1 MFGFH
6 KHHRNHGR
14 HGGFH
19 AMRGRHGGGPFGGGF
34 ADAFGEGFG
43 EGMGGRGGGRG
54 RGGPR
59 RRLFDGAE
67 LRLIL
72 LTLIGEQPRHGYD
85 LIKAIEERS
94 GGVYAPSPGVVYP
107 TITMLEDM
115 GQIAEQ
121 AAEGA
126 KRLFAITEAGKL
138 EIGEQAEQVEALFAR
153 LEALGKERGDEDRSP
168 VKRAM
173 VNLAMALRTRMTH
186 GDRTTDLAHDIAALL
201 DETARK
207 IERL

>member
-6 KHHRNHGR
+6 KRHHGEGHHGW
-14 HGGFH
+14 H
-19 AMRGRHGGGPFGGGF
+19 AMRGRHGRFGGGF
-34 ADAFGEGFG
+34 GGSFGDVFEEGFG
-43 EGMGGRGGGRG
+43 GFGGGRGGGRG
-54 RGGPR
+54 RR
-59 RRLFDGAE
+59 RIFDGAE
-67 LRLIL
+67 LRLVL
-72 LTLIGEQPRHGYD
+72 LALIGEQPRHGYD
-85 LIKAIEERS
+85 LIKAVEERS
-94 GGVYAPSPGVVYP
+94 GGAYAPSPGVVYP

-121 AAEGA
+121 AAEGS

-138 EIGEQAEQVEALFAR
+138 EIGEQADRIEALFAR
-153 LEALGKERGDEDRSP
+153 LDTLGQESSGNDRSP

-173 VNLAMALRTRMTH
+173 INLAMALRERISRA
-186 GDRTTDLAHDIAALL
+186 DRNPDIAHDIAALL

>member
-1 MFGFH
+1 
-6 KHHRNHGR
+6 
-14 HGGFH
+14 
-19 AMRGRHGGGPFGGGF
+19 MRGRHGAFGRGF
-34 ADAFGEGFG
+34 ADAFEEGFG
-43 EGMGGRGGGRG
+43 DGMGRGGRGGGR
-54 RGGPR
+54 
-59 RRLFDGAE
+59 RRLFDGSE

-94 GGVYAPSPGVVYP
+94 GGAYAPSPGVVYP

-115 GQIAEQ
+115 GHIAEQ
-121 AAEGA
+121 AAEGS
-126 KRLFAITEAGKL
+126 KRLFAITDAGKL
-138 EIGEQAEQVEALFAR
+138 EIGEQAEMIETLFAR
-153 LEALGKERGDEDRSP
+153 LEALGEQRGDEDRSP

-173 VNLAMALRTRMTH
+173 VNLAMALRSRMTR
-186 GDRTTDLAHDIAALL
+186 GDRNPDLAHDIAALL

>member
-6 KHHRNHGR
+6 KRMGERHARWHAMRGGR
-14 HGGFH
+14 HGGFW
-19 AMRGRHGGGPFGGGF
+19 GGGF
-34 ADAFGEGFG
+34 GDAFEEGFG
-43 EGMGGRGGGRG
+43 GFGGGRGG
-54 RGGPR
+54 RGGR
-59 RRLFDGAE
+59 RRVFDGAE
-67 LRLIL
+67 LRLVL
-72 LTLIGEQPRHGYD
+72 LALIGEQPRHGYD

-94 GGVYAPSPGVVYP
+94 GGTYAPSPGVVYP

-115 GQIAEQ
+115 GHIAEQ
-121 AAEGA
+121 AAEGS

-138 EIGEQAEQVEALFAR
+138 EIGEQAEKVEALFAR
-153 LEALGKERGDEDRSP
+153 IAAMGEEPGGEGRFP

-173 VNLAMALRTRMTH
+173 MNLAMALRERISR
-186 GDRTTDLAHDIAALL
+186 GDRSPDIAHEIAALL

>member
-6 KHHRNHGR
+6 KHHRNHGG
-14 HGGFH
+14 HGGLH
-19 AMRGRHGGGPFGGGF
+19 AMRGRHGGGFFSGGF
-34 ADAFGEGFG
+34 ADAFGDGFG
-43 EGMGGRGGGRG
+43 EGMGGRGRGGGR
-54 RGGPR
+54 R
-59 RRLFDGAE
+59 RVFDGAE
-67 LRLIL
+67 LRLVL

-94 GGVYAPSPGVVYP
+94 GGGYAPSPGVVYP
-107 TITMLEDM
+107 TLTMLEDM

-121 AAEGA
+121 AAEGS

-138 EIGEQAEQVEALFAR
+138 EIGEQAEAIEALFAR
-153 LEALGKERGDEDRSP
+153 LEALGQERSDSGRSP
-168 VKRAM
+168 IRRAM
-173 VNLAMALRTRMTH
+173 MNLAMALRTRMSH
-186 GDRTTDLAHDIAALL
+186 GGSDDLAHDVAALL

>member
-6 KHHRNHGR
+6 KMHRNHGR

-19 AMRGRHGGGPFGGGF
+19 AMRGRHGGGFFG
-34 ADAFGEGFG
+34 DAFGEGFG
-43 EGMGGRGGGRG
+43 EHGGRGGGRG
-54 RGGPR
+54 GPRGGGR
-59 RRLFDGAE
+59 RRLFDGGE

-94 GGVYAPSPGVVYP
+94 GGAYAPSPGVVYP

-126 KRLFAITEAGKL
+126 KRLFAITDAGKL
-138 EIGEQAEQVEALFAR
+138 EIGEKGDEIEALFAR

-168 VKRAM
+168 IKRAM

-186 GDRTTDLAHDIAALL
+186 GDRSPDLAHDIAALL